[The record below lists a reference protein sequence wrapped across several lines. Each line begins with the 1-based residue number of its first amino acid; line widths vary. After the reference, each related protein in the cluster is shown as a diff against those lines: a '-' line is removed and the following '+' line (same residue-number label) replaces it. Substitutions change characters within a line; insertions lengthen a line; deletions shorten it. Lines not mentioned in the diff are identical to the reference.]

1 MISKLMP
8 EIVGADYFMII
19 SLLTFLL
26 FFVGVVF
33 YTIKTK
39 EDYIEKMKN
48 LPFNEQSKAKGV
60 SHVK

>member
-1 MISKLMP
+1 MISRLMP

-26 FFVGVVF
+26 FFVGVLF
-33 YTIKTK
+33 YTIRTK
-39 EDYIEKMKN
+39 KDYVDEMKN
-48 LPFNEQSKAKGV
+48 LPLNEHSKVKGV